1 MPYLVR
7 AINRENWPEPDE
19 NVQVCELDADALN
32 DLKTTENKLS
42 TWYAED
48 EKDIDDAILA
58 YLGSM
63 DKWVK
68 QEEKEFIFIDT
79 KDIIIN
85 NIKIIDE
92 PNDTY
97 IKDHEELHRDLACLQ
112 LMDIENLC
120 GEFIQVLN
128 CGNLVVKTK
137 QEIREL
143 FKKAVKSDLI
153 CSETIDKT
161 KHGTLRKYVKDIE
174 REIATETMMKT

>member
-7 AINRENWPEPDE
+7 AINRENWPEPNEDF
-19 NVQVCELDADALN
+19 QVCELDADALN

-48 EKDIDDAILA
+48 EKDIDAAILA

-79 KDIIIN
+79 KDITVN
-85 NIKIIDE
+85 NIKIVVE

-128 CGNLVVKTK
+128 NGNLVVKTK

-143 FKKAVKSDLI
+143 FKEAVKSELI
-153 CSETIDKT
+153 CSKVINKD
-161 KHGTLRKYVKDIE
+161 KHGALKKYIKGIE
-174 REIATETMMKT
+174 AEIAAEK